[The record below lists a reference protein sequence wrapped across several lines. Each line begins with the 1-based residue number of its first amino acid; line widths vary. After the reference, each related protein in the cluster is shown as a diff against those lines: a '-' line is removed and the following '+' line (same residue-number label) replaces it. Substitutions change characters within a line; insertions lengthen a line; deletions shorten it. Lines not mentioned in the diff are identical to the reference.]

1 MKKILAGLFLFLI
14 IPTAFSQIRP
24 GKNKAT
30 QPSAAITEGADTTP
44 YFKPLRWRN
53 IGPFRGGRS
62 VAVTGVTDNP
72 LIYYMGTTGGGL
84 WKTYNAGGTWQN
96 ISDNYFKT
104 GSVGA
109 VAVAESDPNVVF
121 VGMGEHAPRGVMTSY
136 GDGVYKSTDAGKT
149 WKKIGLDLTRQIA
162 AIRIHPTNPDVVYV
176 AAQGAINGP
185 TKERGIY
192 KSIDGGVTWK
202 NVLYVDENTGCAD
215 LSMDMTN
222 PRILYAAMWDHRR
235 LPWVIQSGGKGSGLY
250 KSVDGGETWTK
261 IQKGLPKELGKMAVA
276 VSPANPEKVYA
287 LVESDTEKDL
297 GGLFVSENAG
307 KSWTLVS
314 KDHRLTQRAW
324 YYIEI
329 TADPQNENTIYAF
342 NSPGLKSTDGGKSW
356 TRISGT
362 HGDYHQLWINPK
374 NNENMIIANDGGA
387 AVSFNGGKIWSSEDN
402 QPTGQFYRLNADN
415 RFPYNIYGGQ
425 QDNSSVMI
433 SSRNAGGYS
442 IGQSNWS
449 SSAGGESAFIAF
461 DPDSPRYIMGGSYQG
476 TIELFDQQIREGKLI
491 MASPIQYQS
500 LQPKDMKY
508 RFNWNAP
515 IVNSPNNHKVFYHAG
530 NVLLRTEDMG
540 TTWKVISPDLTT
552 HDTAKMGMSGIP
564 YTNEGA
570 GGENYC
576 TISYVTESAKESGV
590 IWTGSDD
597 GLVYITRDN
606 GTTWSNVTPAGMG
619 ETLVNC
625 IEVSPH
631 QNGTAY
637 IAATKY
643 KMNDLSPALYKTTDY
658 GKSWKRINNGIPYGA
673 YTRCIREDDVKPGLL
688 YAGTETGFYI
698 SFDGGNSWKQEQL
711 NLPITPITD
720 LMVHKGNLIAA
731 TMGRAFWVLDDLFM
745 LRLYDTKTAR
755 NFTFYKPADAYRV
768 SGSSVLDEL
777 DEEDDAAPAV
787 LTSGVN
793 ALGGVP
799 LYYYLPGNTD
809 SIKISLTIKDDKGN
823 IVRTFSN
830 KADKNFIRFPGG
842 PTQEP
847 LLPFKRGLNLFVW
860 DMRYQT
866 LPGVPRVFI
875 EGSYQ
880 GHKAAPGNYNAT
892 LKNGSQEQKITF
904 SILPDPR
911 IKAPAEA
918 YALQATIQQEVDD
931 KVRDIHEMILQLR
944 KVRTQISD
952 MLALL
957 DTSKYKS
964 LNDAG
969 KKLVENINTWEDKLV
984 QNKAQSNDD
993 IINYIN
999 RLTADYI
1006 FLKGEMDTNIPGVT
1020 NGQKERLAEL
1030 NNIWAPL
1037 KKEGDDIAERQV
1049 NAFNKLYESSGLGK
1063 VIVPGDYKADKN

>member
-1 MKKILAGLFLFLI
+1 MKKIAAILILSFLLLNTF
-14 IPTAFSQIRP
+14 AQVRP

-30 QPSAAITEGADTTP
+30 QPSAAITGVADTTP
-44 YFKPLRWRN
+44 HFKPLRWRN

-62 VAVTGVTDNP
+62 VTATGVTSNP
-72 LIYYMGTTGGGL
+72 LIYYMGTTGGGV
-84 WKTYNAGGTWQN
+84 WKTFNAGDTWQN
-96 ISDNYFKT
+96 ISDNYFTT

-109 VAVAESDPNVVF
+109 VAVSESDPNVVF

-136 GDGVYKSTDAGKT
+136 GDGVYRSTDAGKT
-149 WKKIGLDLTRQIA
+149 WKKMGLDLTRQVA
-162 AIRIHPTNPDVVYV
+162 AIRIHPANPDIVYV

-192 KSIDGGVTWK
+192 KSVDGGVTWK

-250 KSVDGGETWTK
+250 KSVDGGETWNK

-307 KSWTLVS
+307 KSWNLVS

-342 NSPGLKSTDGGKSW
+342 NSPGLKSIDGGKTW

-374 NNENMIIANDGGA
+374 NSQNMIIANDGGA
-387 AVSFNGGKIWSSEDN
+387 AISFNGGKIWSSEDN
-402 QPTGQFYRLNADN
+402 QPTGQFYRVNADN

-433 SSRNAGGYS
+433 SSRNVGGYS
-442 IGQSNWS
+442 IGENNWS

-461 DPDSPRYIMGGSYQG
+461 DPDSPRYAMGGSYQG
-476 TIELFDQQIREGKLI
+476 TIEVFDQQIRESKLV
-491 MASPIQYQS
+491 MVSPIQYQS

-515 IVNSPNNHKVFYHAG
+515 ILNSPNNRRVFYHAA
-530 NVLLRTEDMG
+530 NVLFRTEDMG
-540 TTWKVISPDLTT
+540 TTWKVISPDLTK
-552 HDTAKMGMSGIP
+552 HDSAKMGMSGIP

-576 TISYVTESAKESGV
+576 TISYVTESSKEAGV

-597 GLVYITRDN
+597 GLVYLTRDN
-606 GTTWSNVTPAGMG
+606 GSTWKNVTPEGLG
-619 ETLVNC
+619 EALVNC
-625 IEVSPH
+625 IELSPH
-631 QNGTAY
+631 HNGTAY
-637 IAATKY
+637 IATTKY
-643 KMNDLSPALYKTTDY
+643 KVNDLSPALYKTTDY
-658 GKSWKRINNGIPYGA
+658 GKSWKRINTGIPYGA

-711 NLPITPITD
+711 NLPVTPITD
-720 LMVHKGNLIAA
+720 LMVHKGNLVAS

-745 LRLYDTKTAR
+745 LRMYDTKTAKR
-755 NFTFYKPADAYRV
+755 FAFYKPANAYRV

-777 DEEDDAAPAV
+777 DEENEAAPAI
-787 LTSGVN
+787 LTSGIN
-793 ALGGVP
+793 AMGGVP
-799 LYYYLPGNTD
+799 LYYYMPGNND
-809 SIKISLTIKDDKGN
+809 SINILLTIKDDKGKA
-823 IVRTFSN
+823 VRTFSN
-830 KADKNFIRFPGG
+830 KADKSFVKFPGG
-842 PTQEP
+842 PPEEP
-847 LLPFKRGLNLFVW
+847 LLPFKQGLNLFVW

-866 LPGVPRVFI
+866 LPGVPKVFI
-875 EGSYQ
+875 EGSYK
-880 GHKAAPGNYNAT
+880 GHKAAPGNYQAT
-892 LKNGSQEQKITF
+892 LKAGANEQTITF

-911 IKAPAEA
+911 I
-918 YALQATIQQEVDD
+918 QASTAGYVSQAAIQQEVDD
-931 KVRDIHEMILQLR
+931 KVRNIHEMILQLR
-944 KVRTQISD
+944 KVRTQVND
-952 MLALL
+952 LLALL
-957 DTSKYKS
+957 DTSKYKA
-964 LNDAG
+964 LNDEG
-969 KKLVENINTWEDKLV
+969 KKLVRNINTWEDKLV

-993 IINYIN
+993 IINYVN

-1006 FLKGEMDTNIPGVT
+1006 FLKGEMDTNIPDIT

-1030 NNIWAPL
+1030 NNLWVPL
-1037 KKEGDDIAERQV
+1037 KTEGDDITVKQV
-1049 NAFNKLYESSGLGK
+1049 NAFNKLYDESGLGK
-1063 VIVPGDYKADKN
+1063 VVIPKNR